1 MKKHLLISILF
12 MLAMG
17 TFAQSIINRDP
28 EIKKMVD
35 EISRDRLEQSVRKL
49 VSFHTRHSMSEQ
61 NDPAEGIG
69 AAWNWIK
76 SEMEKNIPA
85 SDGRLD
91 VKFEEYTAGGKG
103 QRIQHLIKLK
113 NVVATLK
120 GTDPND
126 DRIILISAHLDSRA
140 TIDNDST
147 GYAPGA
153 NDDGSGVAAILE
165 LLRIMSPRK
174 FSATIVFMAVSGEE
188 QGLYGAKFMAAKAKK
203 ENWNLIAMINNDM
216 IGNSGSSE
224 TLLNDNTRVRVFSE
238 GIPAFETD
246 QMASQ
251 RKFTSGENDSKAR
264 QLARYIKET
273 GERYIEQL
281 TVSLVFRNDRYGR
294 GGDHSP
300 FCQEGFT
307 AVRICEYNEN
317 YDRTH
322 KIPAFVNGIQEGD
335 LPEYVD
341 YEYVR
346 KNTGINLASIANL
359 ALAPYEPINC
369 GIVTGGLTNKTTL
382 RWESPLKGEKVAGY
396 FIMMRET
403 YQPLWEKKIFVT
415 GNEVTL
421 PYSKDNY
428 FFGIQSVDASGHE
441 SLVVFPGQSK
451 KQNVT
456 GN

>member
-1 MKKHLLISILF
+1 MKKIILSSMFLILSYHLS
-12 MLAMG
+12 
-17 TFAQSIINRDP
+17 AQTIINRDP

-165 LLRIMSPRK
+165 LLRIMSARK

-238 GIPAFETD
+238 GTPAFETD

-273 GERYIEQL
+273 GERYVEQL

>member
-1 MKKHLLISILF
+1 MKKHLLIFVLLIIVP
-12 MLAMG
+12 LA
-17 TFAQSIINRDP
+17 FAQTIINRDP

-35 EISRDRLEQSVRKL
+35 EISKERLEQSVRKL

-61 NDPAEGIG
+61 NDPAVGIG

-103 QRIQHLIKLK
+103 QRIPHLVKLK

-120 GTDPND
+120 GTDPDD
-126 DRIILISAHLDSRA
+126 DRIIMISAHLDSRA

-147 GYAPGA
+147 GFAPGA

-165 LLRIMSPRK
+165 LLRIMSAK
-174 FSATIVFMAVSGEE
+174 EFSATIVFMAVSGEE

-203 ENWNLIAMINNDM
+203 ENWNIIAMINNDM

-224 TLLNDNTRVRVFSE
+224 TLLNDNMRVRVFSE
-238 GIPAFETD
+238 GIPAYETD
-246 QMASQ
+246 QMAGQ
-251 RKFTSGENDSKAR
+251 RKYTSGENDSKAR

-273 GERYIEQL
+273 GERYVEQL
-281 TVSLVFRNDRYGR
+281 SVSLIFRNDRYGR

-322 KIPAFVNGIQEGD
+322 KIPALVNGIQEGD

-346 KNTGINLASIANL
+346 KNAGINLASIANL
-359 ALAPYEPINC
+359 ALAPYEPVNC
-369 GIVTGGLTNKTTL
+369 GLVTGGLTNKTTL
-382 RWESPLKGEKVAGY
+382 RWESPLKGVKASGY
-396 FIMMRET
+396 YILMRET
-403 YQPLWEKKIFVT
+403 YQPLWEKKIFVE

-441 SLVVFPGQSK
+441 GLVVFPGQAK
-451 KQNVT
+451 RQNVT